1 MTDGLCRG
9 AFVVGLALL
18 VFGSRTE
25 AAPRI
30 GRPAPQVEAAML
42 DGRVFNLDQA
52 RGKVVILSL
61 WATWC
66 TPCRLEM
73 PILDHAYARHRAEGL
88 EVVGLSADRLKDR
101 ADVVR
106 VTQSLSYPSGMA
118 LEAKVNGF
126 GVPRALPQTFVIDR
140 DGVVR
145 AEFGV
150 LGDPVTQAGLE
161 AALAPLLAEGR

>member
-1 MTDGLCRG
+1 
-9 AFVVGLALL
+9 
-18 VFGSRTE
+18 
-25 AAPRI
+25 
-30 GRPAPQVEAAML
+30 ML
-42 DGRVFNLDQA
+42 DGRVFDLAQA
-52 RGKVVILSL
+52 RGKVVVLSL

-73 PILDHAYARHRAEGL
+73 PILDQAYARHRAQGL

-106 VTQSLSYPSGMA
+106 VMQTVSYPSGMA

-150 LGDPVTQAGLE
+150 LGDPVTQARIE

>member
-1 MTDGLCRG
+1 
-9 AFVVGLALL
+9 
-18 VFGSRTE
+18 
-25 AAPRI
+25 
-30 GRPAPQVEAAML
+30 ML
-42 DGRVFNLDQA
+42 DGRDFDLAQA
-52 RGKVVILSL
+52 RGKVVVLSL

-73 PILDHAYARHRAEGL
+73 PILDQAYVRHRDEGL

-101 ADVVR
+101 SDVVR
-106 VTQSLSYPSGMA
+106 VMQPLSYPSGMA

-150 LGDPVTQAGLE
+150 LGDPVTPARLE